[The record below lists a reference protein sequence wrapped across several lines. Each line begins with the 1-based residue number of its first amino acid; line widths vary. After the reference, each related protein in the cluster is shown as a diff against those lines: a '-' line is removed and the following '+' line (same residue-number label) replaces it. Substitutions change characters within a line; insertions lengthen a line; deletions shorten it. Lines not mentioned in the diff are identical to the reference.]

1 MLDWDYPHWWQLFVR
16 KVLEKITP
24 VLNGSISV

>member
-1 MLDWDYPHWWQLFVR
+1 MLDWDYPHWWQLFAR